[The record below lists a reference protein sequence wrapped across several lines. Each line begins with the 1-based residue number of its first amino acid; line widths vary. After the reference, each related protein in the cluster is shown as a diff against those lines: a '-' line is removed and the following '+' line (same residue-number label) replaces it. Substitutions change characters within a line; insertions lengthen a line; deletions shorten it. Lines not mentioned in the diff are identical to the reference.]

1 MYVERRRG
9 KKTSCSSVN
18 RLKLERERRAKQ
30 GAKDYARARTL
41 FLTGDAHTKN
51 KERSLCARLAFT
63 FFSLLFYPSHR
74 LCLYVDV
81 WIKKI
86 HRKSKKKKKKKKKK
100 KRWKMFFFFFARM
113 GKYHQIWT
121 IIQNSMLK
129 FI

>member
-1 MYVERRRG
+1 M
-9 KKTSCSSVN
+9 
-18 RLKLERERRAKQ
+18 
-30 GAKDYARARTL
+30 
-41 FLTGDAHTKN
+41 
-51 KERSLCARLAFT
+51 
-63 FFSLLFYPSHR
+63 
-74 LCLYVDV
+74 
-81 WIKKI
+81 